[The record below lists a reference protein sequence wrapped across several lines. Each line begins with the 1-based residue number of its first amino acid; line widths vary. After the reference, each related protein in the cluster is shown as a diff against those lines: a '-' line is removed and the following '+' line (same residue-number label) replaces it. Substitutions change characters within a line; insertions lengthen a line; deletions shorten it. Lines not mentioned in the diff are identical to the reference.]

1 MQVTDRLKEQLG
13 SWCHYL
19 TPFIESD
26 RFDKILAFLKQEVA
40 NKKTVIPDSALLF
53 KSFQLCDIKKVKAI
67 ILLMDPYPTIKQIGK
82 NSVKVSNGIPLDCSN
97 TNVAQPSLQQ
107 WYGALTE
114 EYGFDPDM
122 EQRNDISYLLTEEH
136 VLLLNS
142 SLTVVENTPGSH
154 VAIWT
159 EFMSFFFSEVIN
171 VFFSGLPIVLVGKQA
186 QQYEKDIDPFRHH
199 ILKVE
204 HMAAAAYQNR
214 MWNNGNMFQWINKIV
229 ENNNGYHEKIKW
241 KRARVWQETR
251 TKWEELPS
259 GKKDKTTGEWV
270 RGTMPWDNVSIPDD
284 LPF

>member
-1 MQVTDRLKEQLG
+1 MVINDRLREQLG
-13 SWCHYL
+13 SWLVYL
-19 TPFIESD
+19 EPFITSD

-53 KSFQLCDIKKVKAI
+53 KSFQLCDRKKVKAI
-67 ILLMDPYPTIKQIGK
+67 ILLMDPYPTIKQVGK
-82 NSVKVSNGIPLDCSN
+82 NTVKVSNGIPLDCSN

-214 MWNNGNMFQWINKIV
+214 MWNHGNLFQWINKIV

-251 TKWEELPS
+251 TKWEELPG
-259 GKKDKTTGEWV
+259 GKKDNITGEWV
-270 RGTMPWDNVSIPDD
+270 RQDMPWDNID
-284 LPF
+284 LSSVPF